1 MKPQPGWSLKD
12 LGNTFWALLWTLQ
25 QRGLLVSGACEGD
38 HQVAAIVTMM
48 MKKRKSAATTHDDG
62 AGDGDG
68 SDGGDIKDAH

>member
-1 MKPQPGWSLKD
+1 
-12 LGNTFWALLWTLQ
+12 
-25 QRGLLVSGACEGD
+25 
-38 HQVAAIVTMM
+38 MM